1 MWTAWLWRYAPHA
14 LIAAVLGLTCIY
26 AVYTLREQGRAE
38 LRPQIERLEAELAA
52 ERADRARAERASA
65 SYRLEVER
73 LSKRAVDRAANRG
86 PVRLCVSPPASP
98 IEDAALRTNGSSA
111 TTGSDK
117 RMDGGNL
124 KAGPDIGAD
133 LYALAAACDAE
144 NAKLRALQG
153 WIKDGGG

>member
-1 MWTAWLWRYAPHA
+1 MWAAWLWRYAPHA
-14 LIAAVLGLTCIY
+14 LIAAVLGLSCIY

-65 SYRLEVER
+65 SYQSEMER
-73 LSKRAVDRAANRG
+73 LRERTLNRTVNRT
-86 PVRLCVSPPASP
+86 PVRLCVSPPAP
-98 IEDAALRTNGSSA
+98 PAGDPALRTNGSPT
-111 TTGSDK
+111 TTGSDERK
-117 RMDGGNL
+117 VGSDP

-153 WIKDGGG
+153 WVKDGG

>member
-1 MWTAWLWRYAPHA
+1 MWAAWLWRFAPHA

-65 SYRLEVER
+65 SYQSEMER
-73 LSKRAVDRAANRG
+73 LRERTLNRTVNRT
-86 PVRLCVSPPASP
+86 PVRLCVSPSAPPAG
-98 IEDAALRTNGSSA
+98 DAALRTNGSTT
-111 TTGSDK
+111 TTGSDERK
-117 RMDGGNL
+117 VGGDP

-153 WIKDGGG
+153 WVKDVG

>member
-1 MWTAWLWRYAPHA
+1 MWTAWLWRFAPHA
-14 LIAAVLGLTCIY
+14 LIAAVLGLSCIY

-65 SYRLEVER
+65 SYQSEMER
-73 LSKRAVDRAANRG
+73 LRERTLNRTVNRT
-86 PVRLCVSPPASP
+86 PVRLCVSPPAP
-98 IEDAALRTNGSSA
+98 PAGDPALRTNGSPT
-111 TTGSDK
+111 TTGSDERK
-117 RMDGGNL
+117 AGSDP

-153 WIKDGGG
+153 WVKDGG

>member
-1 MWTAWLWRYAPHA
+1 MISLFLARLTPYAIISA
-14 LIAAVLGLTCIY
+14 LLIASGLAAGYWIK
-26 AVYTLREQGRAE
+26 EQGRKE

-65 SYRLEVER
+65 SYQSEMER
-73 LSKRAVDRAANRG
+73 LRERAANRTVNRT
-86 PVRLCVSPPASP
+86 PVRLCVSPPAP
-98 IEDAALRTNGSSA
+98 AIDDPALRTNGSSA
-111 TTGSDK
+111 TTGSDE
-117 RMDGGNL
+117 RTVGGDP

-153 WIKDGGG
+153 WIKDGG

>member
-1 MWTAWLWRYAPHA
+1 MWAAWLWRFAPHA

-65 SYRLEVER
+65 SYQSEMER
-73 LSKRAVDRAANRG
+73 LRERAANRTVNRT
-86 PVRLCVSPPASP
+86 PVRLCVSPQAPAIDDP
-98 IEDAALRTNGSSA
+98 ALRTNGSSA
-111 TTGSDK
+111 TTGGDE
-117 RMDGGNL
+117 RTVGGDP

-133 LYALAAACDAE
+133 LYALAATCDAE

-153 WIKDGGG
+153 WIKDGG

>member
-1 MWTAWLWRYAPHA
+1 MWAAWLWRYAPHA
-14 LIAAVLGLTCIY
+14 LIAAVLGLSCIY

-38 LRPQIERLEAELAA
+38 LRPQIERLEAALAA

-73 LSKRAVDRAANRG
+73 LNKRTLNRAVNRT
-86 PVRLCVSPPASP
+86 PVRLCVSPPAPAIDDPS
-98 IEDAALRTNGSSA
+98 LRTHGTST
-111 TTGSDK
+111 TTGSDG
-117 RMDGGNL
+117 RMAGRDPQ
-124 KAGPDIGAD
+124 AGPDIGEA

-153 WIKDGGG
+153 WIKDGG

>member
-65 SYRLEVER
+65 SYQSEMER
-73 LSKRAVDRAANRG
+73 LRQRTARAAANRS
-86 PVRLCVSPPASP
+86 PVRLCVAPTAPPAG
-98 IEDAALRTNGSSA
+98 DAAQGTDGA
-111 TTGSDK
+111 PTPAGSDD
-117 RMDGGNL
+117 RPVGSDP

-153 WIKDGGG
+153 WVKDGG

>member
-1 MWTAWLWRYAPHA
+1 MWAAWLWRFAPHA
-14 LIAAVLGLTCIY
+14 LIAAVLGLSCIY

-65 SYRLEVER
+65 SYQSEMER
-73 LSKRAVDRAANRG
+73 LRDRAVNRS
-86 PVRLCVSPPASP
+86 PVRLCLNTPAAPPTG
-98 IEDAALRTNGSSA
+98 DAAQGTDGA
-111 TTGSDK
+111 AAPAGSDD
-117 RMDGGNL
+117 RPAGSDP

-153 WIKDGGG
+153 WVKDGG

>member
-1 MWTAWLWRYAPHA
+1 MWAAWLWRFAPHA

-26 AVYTLREQGRAE
+26 VVYTLREQGRAE

-52 ERADRARAERASA
+52 ERADRARAERASD
-65 SYRLEVER
+65 SYQLEIER
-73 LSKRAVDRAANRG
+73 LNKRTLDRTVNRT
-86 PVRLCVSPPASP
+86 PVRLCVSPSAPPTGDPS
-98 IEDAALRTNGSSA
+98 LRTNGSTT
-111 TTGSDK
+111 TTGSDERK
-117 RMDGGNL
+117 VGGDP

-153 WIKDGGG
+153 WVKDGG

>member
-1 MWTAWLWRYAPHA
+1 MWATWLWRFAPHA
-14 LIAAVLGLTCIY
+14 IVAAVLGLSCIY

-52 ERADRARAERASA
+52 ERADRARAERAA
-65 SYRLEVER
+65 DSYQSEMER
-73 LSKRAVDRAANRG
+73 LRERTARAAANRS
-86 PVRLCVSPPASP
+86 PVRLCLNTPAPPAG
-98 IEDAALRTNGSSA
+98 DAAQGTDGAPTAAGSNDRPA
-111 TTGSDK
+111 GSDP
-117 RMDGGNL
+117 

-153 WIKDGGG
+153 WVKDGG

>member
-1 MWTAWLWRYAPHA
+1 MWAAWLWRYAPHA

-52 ERADRARAERASA
+52 ERADRARAERASD
-65 SYRLEVER
+65 SYQLEIER
-73 LSKRAVDRAANRG
+73 LNKRAVDRTVNRT
-86 PVRLCVSPPASP
+86 PVRLCVTPAAPPAG
-98 IEDAALRTNGSSA
+98 DAAQGTDGAA
-111 TTGSDK
+111 TTAGSNERPAGSDP
-117 RMDGGNL
+117 

-153 WIKDGGG
+153 WVKDGGG

>member
-1 MWTAWLWRYAPHA
+1 MWAAWLWRYAPHA

-52 ERADRARAERASA
+52 ERADRARAERASD
-65 SYRLEVER
+65 SYQLEIER
-73 LSKRAVDRAANRG
+73 LNKRTVDRAANRT
-86 PVRLCVSPPASP
+86 PVRLCVTPTAPPAG
-98 IEDAALRTNGSSA
+98 DAAQGTDDSSA
-111 TTGSDK
+111 TAGSDD
-117 RMDGGNL
+117 RPAGSDP

-153 WIKDGGG
+153 WVKDGGG

>member
-1 MWTAWLWRYAPHA
+1 MWAAWLWRFAPHA

-65 SYRLEVER
+65 SYQSEMER
-73 LSKRAVDRAANRG
+73 LRERTLNRTVNRT
-86 PVRLCVSPPASP
+86 PVRLCVSPSAPPAG
-98 IEDAALRTNGSSA
+98 DAALRTNGSTT
-111 TTGSDK
+111 TTGSDERK
-117 RMDGGNL
+117 VGGDP

-153 WIKDGGG
+153 WVKDGG

>member
-1 MWTAWLWRYAPHA
+1 MWAAWLWRYAPHA
-14 LIAAVLGLTCIY
+14 LIAAVLGLSCIY

-65 SYRLEVER
+65 SYQSEMER
-73 LSKRAVDRAANRG
+73 LRERAANRTVNRT
-86 PVRLCVSPPASP
+86 PVRLCVSPPAP
-98 IEDAALRTNGSSA
+98 PAGDPALRTNGSSA
-111 TTGSDK
+111 TTGSDE
-117 RMDGGNL
+117 RTVGGDP

-153 WIKDGGG
+153 WIKDGG